1 MERASRAVALVVAVL
16 ATVALTFG
24 CGGGGSGSSGAKAQG
39 AREGSNRPE
48 VVRFTFTDLAGLSEL
63 QRNFGPF
70 REELSE
76 VLGTEVE
83 LFPVSDRLAAVE
95 AMNAGQVDLVLTGS
109 SEYVAIRAETE
120 AVPLVG
126 IERPGNFTQIRTHEG
141 SGIESIEDLRG
152 ERIDAIAAG
161 STSGHLGTAKLL
173 ADNGI
178 DPQSD
183 VEMVFLGP
191 TAGIEALT
199 RGELP
204 AQGRNPISY
213 EVAAERAGVDL
224 DRLPVVAEGPVLP
237 PDAFVASPELPEEY
251 REEVGRALVENEGR
265 LLEAILQAEDIAAA
279 YEGEGTRFVRVDDSD
294 YDYMR
299 EAWRAVGVEDFAE
312 IPDE

>member
-1 MERASRAVALVVAVL
+1 MAVAVL
-16 ATVALTFG
+16 AASALSFG
-24 CGGGGSGSSGAKAQG
+24 CGGGGSEAGGGREDRG
-39 AREGSNRPE
+39 ARQDRPE
-48 VVRFTFTDLAGLSEL
+48 TIRFTFTDLAGLSEL

-70 REELSE
+70 QEELSE
-76 VLGTEVE
+76 ALGTEVE

-126 IERPGNFTQIRTHEG
+126 IQRPDNLTQIRTHEG

-152 ERIDAIAAG
+152 ERIDVIAAG

-173 ADNGI
+173 EDNGI
-178 DPQSD
+178 DPQND
-183 VEMVFLGP
+183 VELVFLGP
-191 TAGIEALT
+191 TAGIEALV

-224 DRLPVVAEGPVLP
+224 ERLPVVAEGPVLP
-237 PDAFVASPELPEEY
+237 PDAFVASPELPEGY
-251 REEVGRALVENEGR
+251 REEVRRTLVENEDR
-265 LLEAILQAEDIAAA
+265 LLEAILRAEDIAAA
-279 YEGEGTRFVRVDDSD
+279 YEGGGTKFVRVDDSD
-294 YDYMR
+294 YEYMR
-299 EAWRAVGVEDFAE
+299 EAWRAIGVEDFAE